1 MCFEKVRAVLGKP
14 QKFRPLCVRENGC
27 LGGGKLREDPDKAA
41 LTPAILVFGNEVLSL
56 IVKAVEKAAVF
67 LVLAPGKSE
76 AEEVVYQFVLIEPGK
91 RLQ

>member
-1 MCFEKVRAVLGKP
+1 MRFEKVRAVLGEP
-14 QKFRPLCVRENGC
+14 QKFRSLRIRENGR
-27 LGGGKLREDPDKAA
+27 LGGGELREDPNKAA
-41 LTPAILVFGNEVLSL
+41 LAPAILVFGNEVLSL

-67 LVLAPGKSE
+67 LVLAPGKPE